1 MPNEYLEIFL
11 KKNGL
16 RSKKAEQIL
25 YNLEPLE
32 TIMSKMDITGG
43 GENQIQGGEDESG
56 SNTPSPATKGL
67 IGRTTESIATGTG
80 KLLSPVG
87 KGLGMAASAVGS
99 VAVSTGKGAL
109 SGAEIV
115 AETAHYGVGKGVKT
129 VYDFFTKTSP
139 ENILAK
145 RIMKSIQNALKI
157 VNNETDL
164 SEEDIKRVKNLKIE
178 NQIDMNF
185 GGGLLMFDK
194 DLKINQI
201 VHMFYNEKKPY
212 YISLPVGK
220 DILPNDILNQN
231 LVGNK
236 IQYDVMAISEMIQNM

>member
-67 IGRTTESIATGTG
+67 IGRTTDSIATGTG

-109 SGAEIV
+109 SGV
-115 AETAHYGVGKGVKT
+115 ETVVDATNYGVGKSLKT
-129 VYDFFTKTSP
+129 IYNVFTKTSP
-139 ENILAK
+139 ENALAK
-145 RIMKSIQNALKI
+145 RIIKSIQNALKI
-157 VNNETDL
+157 VNKDMDA
-164 SEEDIKRVKNLKIE
+164 SEEDIKRVKQLKIV

-194 DLKINQI
+194 EFKMNQI
-201 VHMFYNEKKPY
+201 IHMFYSEKKPY

-236 IQYDVMAISEMIQNM
+236 IQYDVMAISGMIQNM

>member
-43 GENQIQGGEDESG
+43 GQNQIQGGDD
-56 SNTPSPATKGL
+56 NTPSPSTKGL
-67 IGRTTESIATGTG
+67 VGRTAESIATGTG
-80 KLLSPVG
+80 KLLTPVG

-212 YISLPVGK
+212 YISLPVGE

-231 LVGNK
+231 LIGNK
-236 IQYDVMAISEMIQNM
+236 IPYDVTAISEIIQNM